1 MPTVRSRETAL
12 FSRPSRRRCV
22 KTTQR
27 RTILMA
33 DDDAEDCSLVG
44 DALREIG
51 RPCDL
56 RFVRD
61 GEELFD
67 YLACAGEYVDG
78 RDSPWPDLILLDL
91 KMPRKDGRETI
102 RDLKADPRY
111 RGIPVIALTTSSAR
125 DDVESSYALGVNSY
139 IAKPTTFRD
148 LVDILELIARY
159 WFEVVELPP
168 KADHD
173 GKTH

>member
-1 MPTVRSRETAL
+1 MSKP
-12 FSRPSRRRCV
+12 
-22 KTTQR
+22 TQR

-33 DDDAEDCSLVG
+33 DDDAEDCLLVR
-44 DALREIG
+44 DALHETG

-67 YLACAGEYVDG
+67 YLRQGGEYAG
-78 RDSPWPDLILLDL
+78 GGNSPWPDLILLDL

-111 RGIPVIALTTSSAR
+111 RRIPVVALTTSSAG
-125 DDVESSYALGVNSY
+125 DDVDFAYGVGVNAY
-139 IAKPTTFRD
+139 ITKPTTFRE
-148 LVDILELIARY
+148 LVDILDALGKY

-168 KADHD
+168 KARHG
-173 GKTH
+173 GKTN